1 MHLSDVACPLTL
13 DAWLACISMIFL
25 LRTYLGLRT
34 TLYVLCILLGFLS
47 MLVQQLLEIAC
58 ALVTHH
64 VMHAMT
70 PLSRLLPVNHDQH
83 ALQACARLSIPMHQ
97 VDAHNVVPVWVASD
111 KKETAARTIRKKI
124 HSKLPIFLTV
134 SQSH

>member
-1 MHLSDVACPLTL
+1 MY
-13 DAWLACISMIFL
+13 IGFL
-25 LRTYLGLRT
+25 LR
-34 TLYVLCILLGFLS
+34 
-47 MLVQQLLEIAC
+47 LVQQLQEIAC
-58 ALVTHH
+58 AFV
-64 VMHAMT
+64 T
-70 PLSRLLPVNHDQH
+70 PLSLLLPVSHDQH

-134 SQSH
+134 SQGPWCSCLTPAVLMLHDMPARPQSCYDHVHNKLSG